1 MISAALFKKPI
12 DASSMLDKSYLSELR
27 RPCGCGHDDCGTTA
41 IDDRPGRRR
50 SGLRRAARWVKEKL
64 EWWLRDRGIDRY
76 DKFVEGVVQTRKQTD
91 DPVRKSPKKVR
102 FGRAT
107 RFMSTGETIYDPR
120 ERAMVMGTLSKRRK
134 GLK

>member
-1 MISAALFKKPI
+1 MISATLFQKRL
-12 DASSMLDKSYLSELR
+12 DASAMLDESYLSELR
-27 RPCGCGHDDCGTTA
+27 HPGCSDDDRVAAA
-41 IDDRPGRRR
+41 IDDRHGRRR
-50 SGLRRAARWVKEKL
+50 SRLRRAVRWVKEKL
-64 EWWLRDRGIDRY
+64 EWWLRDRDIDRY
-76 DKFVEGVVQTRKQTD
+76 DKFVDGVNQTRKQTA

-134 GLK
+134 GK